1 MTAIAT
7 PRHRV
12 SVATAHVHAEL
23 DAVADASVWS
33 MDPTETAAT
42 LVALVRAEARLVE
55 LKARVAAHADDLHVG
70 AEVGASSAATWL
82 AHETR
87 STRAAAYAVVAL
99 GHDLEEHHLT
109 RDALAA
115 GEVAAEQRG

>member
-12 SVATAHVHAEL
+12 SVATAHIHAEL

-33 MDPTETAAT
+33 MDATETAAT
-42 LVALVRAEARLVE
+42 LIALQRAEARVTE

-70 AEVGASSAATWL
+70 ADKGASSAAAWL
-82 AHETR
+82 AHET
-87 STRAAAYAVVAL
+87 STTRAAATVTQATPPANS
-99 GHDLEEHHLT
+99 
-109 RDALAA
+109 
-115 GEVAAEQRG
+115 EVAASLRL